1 MNCLEGECVAHLYI
15 SIGVSILTYLSLM
28 GWPGIYSV
36 CYSQL
41 VCKDYFP
48 FDEIILAFI
57 GF

>member
-1 MNCLEGECVAHLYI
+1 MFTYLYV
-15 SIGVSILTYLSLM
+15 SVGVSILTYVSPM

-41 VCKDYFP
+41 VGKDSFP
-48 FDEIILAFI
+48 FDEIFLAFI